1 MAGTGSG
8 NRHVGFR
15 RPVPAAC
22 LFGGGI
28 GSAHAVAC
36 GHVHAAAFQVE
47 RGGAHAGERDDGEDD
62 AVRGRAGGCHDLV
75 GLGGRFDRGLLG
87 RLERCL
93 RGLVVALG
101 LGFDRLGLLEVG
113 LRLGEDMGWK
123 SSQGE
128 DTKVCI
134 F

>member
-1 MAGTGSG
+1 MWVS
-8 NRHVGFR
+8 VVLFR
-15 RPVPAAC
+15 PPVC
-22 LFGGGI
+22 LGGI

-62 AVRGRAGGCHDLV
+62 AVRVRAGGCHDLV
-75 GLGGRFDRGLLG
+75 GLGGRFDRGLLGGVQTGLAGIVVMLRVGGLLG

-101 LGFDRLGLLEVG
+101 LGFDRLGLL
-113 LRLGEDMGWK
+113 
-123 SSQGE
+123 
-128 DTKVCI
+128 
-134 F
+134 